1 MDVNMAAFRLVR
13 DFPGGAQALAGVVGK
28 SATSLSHEVNPNYPG
43 AKLGLADAVTLSEWT
58 GDRQV
63 LNAFAANMSCM
74 VVPLV
79 AAVPGA
85 EGAAAYTATLASEF
99 GQLMAACAA
108 GLADG
113 TVTDN
118 ERAHIE
124 REGAELMSALQRL
137 LGEVRA
143 INVASKP
150 QAEQLKAGQAT
161 EPLKAVA

>member
-1 MDVNMAAFRLVR
+1 MDVNMAAFRLVH
-13 DFPGGAQALAGVVGK
+13 DAPGGAAALAPVLGK
-28 SATSLSHEVNPNYPG
+28 RADTLSHEVSPNYPS

-63 LNAFAANMSCM
+63 LNAFAATMGCC

-79 AAVPGA
+79 AEVPGA
-85 EGAAAYTATLASEF
+85 EGAAAYTAALASEF
-99 GQLMAACAA
+99 GELMAACAA

-118 ERAHIE
+118 ERERIE

-143 INVASKP
+143 INLAGKP
-150 QAEQLKAGQAT
+150 APPAET
-161 EPLKAVA
+161 LKAVA

>member
-1 MDVNMAAFRLVR
+1 MDVNMAAFRLVH
-13 DFPGGAQALAGVVGK
+13 DFPGGAQVLASVVGK
-28 SATSLSHEVNPNYPG
+28 SSTSLSHEVNPNYPG
-43 AKLGLADAVTLSEWT
+43 AKLGLADAVRLSEWT

-63 LNAFAANMSCM
+63 LNAFAGRMSCM

-79 AAVPGA
+79 ASVPGA
-85 EGAAAYTATLASEF
+85 EGVAAYTAALASEF
-99 GQLMAACAA
+99 GELMAACAA

-118 ERAHIE
+118 ERTRIE
-124 REGAELMSALQRL
+124 REGAELMAALQRL

-143 INVASKP
+143 MNIASKP
-150 QAEQLKAGQAT
+150 AAQAA